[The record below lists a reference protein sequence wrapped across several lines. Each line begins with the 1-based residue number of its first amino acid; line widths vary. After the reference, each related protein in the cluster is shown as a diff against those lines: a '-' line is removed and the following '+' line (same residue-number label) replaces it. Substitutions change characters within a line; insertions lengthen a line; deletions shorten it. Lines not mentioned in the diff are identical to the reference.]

1 MNKDIDAV
9 GMVRRIRD
17 DLYEQTKNM
26 SAAELIEFYRSR
38 GSQAREKIM
47 DLERQSAAPP
57 RGAAEH

>member
-1 MNKDIDAV
+1 MSNDIDAV
-9 GMVRRIRD
+9 GMVRQIRD

-26 SAAELIEFYRSR
+26 SAAELVEFYRSR

-47 DLERQSAAPP
+47 DLERQSAPS